1 MLKLTEI
8 VKDYRAG
15 DNIVRALDGISVE
28 FRKSEFV
35 SVLGASGCGKT
46 TLLNIIGGLDRYTS
60 GQLNIEGQNTDT
72 FKSVDWDLYRNQR
85 IGFIFQSYNLI
96 PQISILANVELA
108 LTLSGVPAKERK
120 ARAAKALEEV
130 GLGAQL
136 KKKPNQLSGGQM
148 QRVSIARALI
158 NNPDIILADEPT
170 GALDSTT
177 SVNVMELLK
186 EIAKDKLVIMVTH
199 NPELAEKYSTRI
211 IRMSDGKI
219 TGDSMPY
226 DSSAEDEARVQAEK
240 DSVITV
246 AEGEDA
252 AKTAESEP
260 QKDAFEE
267 GTRKAVRE
275 LRKQKK
281 ARLKKTSMSFSTAVA
296 LSFQNIKSKMGRNMM
311 TVGAGS
317 IGIICVCLV
326 LGLSTGLTAYINSM
340 GEEMLAAN
348 PVMIGSITADITP
361 LLTGETNFQELFGEN
376 TYPENDVI
384 SGETNS
390 IVDQMQTMVKT
401 NTIDEDFIAKI
412 KKDIEPIAT
421 AVSYDYGYD
430 AMLLSKVSVEYEG
443 SDLDLGGI
451 TGGLTGEAP
460 QDGNPFSQVGGI
472 GNVSSALPLQQ
483 LAGEEYF
490 DLLAGHLP
498 ENANEVVLVVSG
510 SNTVS
515 EAIMAAFDLYG
526 EKVSAAEFVGRQIKI
541 VYNDEKYEKVEG
553 GKFSLRTDYDVLWN
567 TSSSEIEMLTVC
579 GVIRPQK
586 LNDAGTALA
595 SMSAGLAY
603 GDGFME
609 RVYQHEHDSEVV
621 IAQQNDRT
629 HDVTVTGE
637 DDTLYT
643 GILTYMIAM
652 AGNVTNIYDPVI
664 FSVLT
669 DFMTGVYPLYD
680 TKIATLGAS
689 KLPISIDVYAMNYG
703 VKEAVLA
710 AADANKIQYTD
721 MAGMITGMLS
731 NMVDVISVVL
741 ICFTSVSLVVSSV
754 MIGIITY
761 ISVVERTKE
770 IGILRSLGAR
780 KTDVARVFI
789 AESLMIGLASGIL
802 GALLAYLLSVPIN
815 AIVGAVLGD
824 MIAGASLCILQP
836 YQALLMVGVSAVLTV
851 IAGSIPS
858 YIASK
863 RDPVIAEKRIRIS
876 ERRKGKGSSRYKREL
891 PFRLSLP

>member
-60 GQLNIEGQNTDT
+60 GQLSIDGQNTDT

-108 LTLSGVPAKERK
+108 LTLSGVPAKDRK
-120 ARAAKALEEV
+120 KRAQEALEKV
-130 GLGAQL
+130 GLGAQI

-186 EIAKDKLVIMVTH
+186 EIAQDRLVIMVTH
-199 NPELAEKYSTRI
+199 NPELAEQYSTRI

-219 TGDSMPY
+219 TGDTMPY
-226 DSSAEDEARVQAEK
+226 DSSAEDEALAKSFNAEQA
-240 DSVITV
+240 
-246 AEGEDA
+246 
-252 AKTAESEP
+252 SEP
-260 QKDAFEE
+260 EGDAFEE
-267 GTRKAVRE
+267 GTRKAVKQ

-281 ARLKKTSMSFSTAVA
+281 ARLKKTSMNFFTAVA
-296 LSFQNIKSKMGRNMM
+296 LSFQNIKSKIGRNLM

-326 LGLSTGLTAYINSM
+326 LGLSTGLTGYINSM

-361 LLTGETNFQELFGEN
+361 LLTGETNFQELFGKN
-376 TYPENDVI
+376 TYPDDDII

-390 IVDQMQTMVKT
+390 IVQQMQTMVKT
-401 NTIDEDFIAKI
+401 NDIDEEFIAKI
-412 KKDIEPIAT
+412 KSDIEPIAT

-430 AMLLSKVSVEYEG
+430 ALLLSKVSTEYEG
-443 SDLDLGGI
+443 SDLDLGSI
-451 TGGLTGEAP
+451 TGGMGGNTS
-460 QDGNPFSQVGGI
+460 QDGNPFSQVNGI

-483 LAGEEYF
+483 LAGEKYF
-490 DLLAGHLP
+490 DLLAGRLP
-498 ENANEVVLVVSG
+498 QSANEVVLVVSG

-515 EAIMAAFDLYG
+515 EAIMAAFDLY
-526 EKVSAAEFVGRQIKI
+526 EQEISASEFVGKQVKL
-541 VYNDEKYEKVEG
+541 VYNDAKYVPVEE
-553 GKFSLRTDYDVLWN
+553 GKYSQRTDYDVLWN
-567 TSSSEIEMLTVC
+567 TSSSEIETLTVC

-595 SMSAGLAY
+595 SMTAGLAY
-603 GDGFME
+603 GDGFMDNIYE
-609 RVYQHEHDSEVV
+609 HEHDSAVV
-621 IAQQNDRT
+621 QAQQADRT
-629 HDVTVTGE
+629 HDVTVTDG

-643 GILTYMIAM
+643 SIITYMISM

-689 KLPISIDVYAMNYG
+689 KLPINIDVYALNYG
-703 VKEAVLA
+703 VKDAVIT
-710 AADANKIQYTD
+710 AADAAGIKYTD

-802 GALLAYLLSVPIN
+802 GALLAYLIAIPIN

-824 MIAGASLCILQP
+824 MLAGATLCILQP
-836 YQALLMVGVSAVLTV
+836 LHALLMVGVSALLTV

-863 RDPVIAEKRIRIS
+863 RDPVIALRS
-876 ERRKGKGSSRYKREL
+876 E
-891 PFRLSLP
+891 

>member
-60 GQLNIEGQNTDT
+60 GQLNIDGQNTDT

-108 LTLSGVPAKERK
+108 LTLSGVPAKDRK
-120 ARAAKALEEV
+120 KRAQEALEKV
-130 GLGAQL
+130 GLGAQI

-186 EIAKDKLVIMVTH
+186 EIAQDRLVIMVTH
-199 NPELAEKYSTRI
+199 NPELAEQYSTRI

-219 TGDSMPY
+219 TGDTMPY
-226 DSSAEDEARVQAEK
+226 DSSAEDEALAKSFNAEQ
-240 DSVITV
+240 S
-246 AEGEDA
+246 
-252 AKTAESEP
+252 SEP
-260 QKDAFEE
+260 EGDAFEE
-267 GTRKAVRE
+267 GTRKAVKQ

-281 ARLKKTSMSFSTAVA
+281 ARLKKTSMNFFTAVA
-296 LSFQNIKSKMGRNMM
+296 LSFQNIKSKIGRNLM

-326 LGLSTGLTAYINSM
+326 LGLSTGLTGYINSM

-376 TYPENDVI
+376 TYPDDDII

-390 IVDQMQTMVKT
+390 IVQQMQTMVKT
-401 NTIDEDFIAKI
+401 NDIDEEFIAKI
-412 KKDIEPIAT
+412 KSDIEPIAT

-430 AMLLSKVSVEYEG
+430 ALLLSKVSTEYEG
-443 SDLDLGGI
+443 SDLDLGSI
-451 TGGLTGEAP
+451 TGGMGGNTS
-460 QDGNPFSQVGGI
+460 QDGNPFSQVNGI

-483 LAGEEYF
+483 LAGEKYF
-490 DLLAGHLP
+490 DILAGRLP
-498 ENANEVVLVVSG
+498 QSANEVVLVVSG

-515 EAIMAAFDLYG
+515 EAIMAAFDLY
-526 EKVSAAEFVGRQIKI
+526 EQEISASEFLGKQVKL
-541 VYNDEKYEKVEG
+541 VFNDAKYVPVEE
-553 GKFSLRTDYDVLWN
+553 GKYSQRTDYDVLWN
-567 TSSSEIEMLTVC
+567 TSSSEIETLTVC

-595 SMSAGLAY
+595 SMTAGLAY
-603 GDGFME
+603 GDGFMDNIYE
-609 RVYQHEHDSEVV
+609 HEHDSAVV
-621 IAQQNDRT
+621 LAQQADRT
-629 HDVTVTGE
+629 HDVTVTDG

-643 GILTYMIAM
+643 SILTYMISM
-652 AGNVTNIYDPVI
+652 AGNVTNIYDPII

-689 KLPISIDVYAMNYG
+689 KLPINIDVYALNYG
-703 VKEAVLA
+703 VKDAVITT
-710 AADANKIQYTD
+710 ADAAGIKYTD

-802 GALLAYLLSVPIN
+802 GALLAYLIAVPIN

-824 MIAGASLCILQP
+824 MLAGATLCILQP
-836 YQALLMVGVSAVLTV
+836 QHALLMVGVSALLTV

-863 RDPVIAEKRIRIS
+863 RDPVIALRS
-876 ERRKGKGSSRYKREL
+876 E
-891 PFRLSLP
+891 

>member
-252 AKTAESEP
+252 AKAAESEP

-621 IAQQNDRT
+621 FAQQNDKT

-863 RDPVIAEKRIRIS
+863 RDPVIALRS
-876 ERRKGKGSSRYKREL
+876 E
-891 PFRLSLP
+891 

>member
-60 GQLNIEGQNTDT
+60 GQLNIDGQNTDT

-108 LTLSGVPAKERK
+108 LTLSGVPAKDRK
-120 ARAAKALEEV
+120 KRAQEALEKV
-130 GLGAQL
+130 GLGAQI

-186 EIAKDKLVIMVTH
+186 EIAQDRLVIMVTH
-199 NPELAEKYSTRI
+199 NPELAEQYSTRI

-219 TGDSMPY
+219 TGDTMPY
-226 DSSAEDEARVQAEK
+226 DSSAEDEALAKSFNAEQA
-240 DSVITV
+240 
-246 AEGEDA
+246 
-252 AKTAESEP
+252 SEP
-260 QKDAFEE
+260 EGDAFEE
-267 GTRKAVRE
+267 GTRKAVKQ

-281 ARLKKTSMSFSTAVA
+281 ARLKKTSMNFFTAVA
-296 LSFQNIKSKMGRNMM
+296 LSFQNIKSKIGRNLM

-326 LGLSTGLTAYINSM
+326 LGLSTGLTGYINSM

-376 TYPENDVI
+376 TYPDDDII

-390 IVDQMQTMVKT
+390 IVQQMQTMVKT
-401 NTIDEDFIAKI
+401 NDIDEEFIAKI
-412 KKDIEPIAT
+412 KSDIEPIAT

-430 AMLLSKVSVEYEG
+430 ALLLSKVSTEYEG
-443 SDLDLGGI
+443 SDLDLGSI
-451 TGGLTGEAP
+451 TGGMGGNTS
-460 QDGNPFSQVGGI
+460 QDGNPFSQVNGI

-483 LAGEEYF
+483 LAGEKYF
-490 DLLAGHLP
+490 DILAGRLP
-498 ENANEVVLVVSG
+498 QNANEVVLVVSG

-515 EAIMAAFDLYG
+515 EAIMAAFDLY
-526 EKVSAAEFVGRQIKI
+526 EQEISASEFLGKQVKL
-541 VYNDEKYEKVEG
+541 VFNDAKYVPVEE
-553 GKFSLRTDYDVLWN
+553 GKYSQRTDYDVLWN
-567 TSSSEIEMLTVC
+567 TSSSEIETLTVC

-595 SMSAGLAY
+595 SMTAGLAY
-603 GDGFME
+603 GDGFMDNIYE
-609 RVYQHEHDSEVV
+609 HEHDSAVV
-621 IAQQNDRT
+621 LAQQADRT
-629 HDVTVTGE
+629 HDVTVTDG

-643 GILTYMIAM
+643 SIITYMISM
-652 AGNVTNIYDPVI
+652 AGNVTNIYDPII

-689 KLPISIDVYAMNYG
+689 KLPINIDVYALNYG
-703 VKEAVLA
+703 VKDAVIT
-710 AADANKIQYTD
+710 AADAAGIKYTD

-802 GALLAYLLSVPIN
+802 GALLAYLIAIPIN

-824 MIAGASLCILQP
+824 MLAGATLCILQP
-836 YQALLMVGVSAVLTV
+836 LHALLMVGVSALLTV

-863 RDPVIAEKRIRIS
+863 RDPVIALRS
-876 ERRKGKGSSRYKREL
+876 E
-891 PFRLSLP
+891 

>member
-60 GQLNIEGQNTDT
+60 GQLSIDGQNTDT

-108 LTLSGVPAKERK
+108 LTLSGVPAKDRK
-120 ARAAKALEEV
+120 KRAQEALEKV
-130 GLGAQL
+130 GLGAQI

-186 EIAKDKLVIMVTH
+186 EIAQDRLVIMVTH
-199 NPELAEKYSTRI
+199 NPELAEQYSTRI

-219 TGDSMPY
+219 TGDTMPY
-226 DSSAEDEARVQAEK
+226 DSSAEDEALAKSFNAEQA
-240 DSVITV
+240 
-246 AEGEDA
+246 
-252 AKTAESEP
+252 SEP
-260 QKDAFEE
+260 EGDAFEE
-267 GTRKAVRE
+267 GTRKAVKQ

-281 ARLKKTSMSFSTAVA
+281 ARLKKTSMNFFTAVA
-296 LSFQNIKSKMGRNMM
+296 LSFQNIKSKIGRNLM

-326 LGLSTGLTAYINSM
+326 LGLSTGLTGYINSM

-361 LLTGETNFQELFGEN
+361 LLTGETNFQELFGKN
-376 TYPENDVI
+376 TYPDDDII

-390 IVDQMQTMVKT
+390 IVQQMQTMVKT
-401 NTIDEDFIAKI
+401 NDIDEEFIAKI
-412 KKDIEPIAT
+412 KRDIEPIAT

-430 AMLLSKVSVEYEG
+430 ALLLSKVSTEYEG
-443 SDLDLGGI
+443 SDLDLGSI
-451 TGGLTGEAP
+451 TGGMGGNTS
-460 QDGNPFSQVGGI
+460 QDGNPFSQVNGI

-483 LAGEEYF
+483 LAGEKYF
-490 DLLAGHLP
+490 DILAGRLP
-498 ENANEVVLVVSG
+498 QNANEVVLVVSG

-515 EAIMAAFDLYG
+515 EAIMAAFDLY
-526 EKVSAAEFVGRQIKI
+526 EQEISASEFLGKQVKL
-541 VYNDEKYEKVEG
+541 VFNDAKYVPVEE
-553 GKFSLRTDYDVLWN
+553 GKYSQRTDYDVLWN
-567 TSSSEIEMLTVC
+567 TSSSEIETLTVC

-595 SMSAGLAY
+595 SMTAGLAY
-603 GDGFME
+603 GDGFMDNIYE
-609 RVYQHEHDSEVV
+609 HEHDSAVV
-621 IAQQNDRT
+621 LAQQADRT
-629 HDVTVTGE
+629 HDVTVTDG

-643 GILTYMIAM
+643 SIITYMISM
-652 AGNVTNIYDPVI
+652 AGNVTNIYDPII

-689 KLPISIDVYAMNYG
+689 KLPINIDV
-703 VKEAVLA
+703 
-710 AADANKIQYTD
+710 
-721 MAGMITGMLS
+721 
-731 NMVDVISVVL
+731 
-741 ICFTSVSLVVSSV
+741 
-754 MIGIITY
+754 
-761 ISVVERTKE
+761 
-770 IGILRSLGAR
+770 
-780 KTDVARVFI
+780 
-789 AESLMIGLASGIL
+789 
-802 GALLAYLLSVPIN
+802 
-815 AIVGAVLGD
+815 
-824 MIAGASLCILQP
+824 
-836 YQALLMVGVSAVLTV
+836 
-851 IAGSIPS
+851 
-858 YIASK
+858 
-863 RDPVIAEKRIRIS
+863 
-876 ERRKGKGSSRYKREL
+876 
-891 PFRLSLP
+891 

>member
-60 GQLNIEGQNTDT
+60 GQLNIDGQDTDT

-120 ARAAKALEEV
+120 KRAQEALEKV
-130 GLGAQL
+130 GLGAQV

-158 NNPDIILADEPT
+158 NSPDIILADEPT

-186 EIAKDKLVIMVTH
+186 EIAQDRLVIMVTH

-219 TGDSMPY
+219 TGDTMPY
-226 DSSAEDEARVQAEK
+226 DSGAEEEARVQAEK
-240 DSVITV
+240 ESGVS
-246 AEGEDA
+246 AFKEPEG
-252 AKTAESEP
+252 
-260 QKDAFEE
+260 DAFEE
-267 GTRKAVRE
+267 GTRKAVRQ

-281 ARLKKTSMSFSTAVA
+281 ARLKKTSMSFFTAVA
-296 LSFQNIKSKMGRNMM
+296 LSFQNIRSKIGRNLM

-326 LGLSTGLTAYINSM
+326 LGLSTGLTGYINSM

-348 PVMIGSITADITP
+348 PVMIGSISADITP
-361 LLTGETNFQELFGEN
+361 LLTGETTFQDILGEN
-376 TYPENDVI
+376 TYPDNDEI
-384 SGETNS
+384 SGATSS
-390 IVDQMQTMVKT
+390 IVDQLMNMVAT
-401 NTIDEDFIAKI
+401 NTIDEEFVTTVENE
-412 KKDIEPIAT
+412 IEPIAS
-421 AVSYDYGYD
+421 AVVYDYGYD
-430 AMLLSKVSVEYEG
+430 ALLLSQVSTDYEG
-443 SDLDLGGI
+443 IDSGGLGGI
-451 TGGLTGEAP
+451 MGGGSSSE
-460 QDGNPFSQVGGI
+460 DSGNPFGQVNGI
-472 GNVSSALPLQQ
+472 GNVSTALGLQP
-483 LAGEEYF
+483 LAGEDYF
-490 DLLAGHLP
+490 DILAGHLP
-498 ENANEVVLVVSG
+498 TSPTEVVLVVSG

-515 EAIMAAFDLYG
+515 EAIMAALG
-526 EKVSAAEFVGRQIKI
+526 EYKNTLSASEFLGKQIKM
-541 VYNDEKYEKVEG
+541 VYNDEKYVPAEN
-553 GKFSLRTDYDVLWN
+553 GKFTLRTDYDTLWN
-567 TSSSEIEMLTVC
+567 DTSSNEIETLTLC

-586 LNDAGTALA
+586 LNDTGTALS
-595 SMSAGLAY
+595 SMTSGIAY

-609 RVYQHEHDSEVV
+609 MIYSHENDSQVV
-621 IAQQNDRT
+621 QAQKANPE
-629 HDVTVTGE
+629 HDVTITDG
-637 DDTLYT
+637 DDALYSN
-643 GILTYMIAM
+643 IWSYIISMS
-652 AGNVTNIYDPVI
+652 GNVNNIYDPI
-664 FSVLT
+664 IMDVLT
-669 DFMTGVYPLYD
+669 DFMTGVYPLYES
-680 TKIATLGAS
+680 KISTLGAS
-689 KLPISIDVYAMNYG
+689 TVPIAINVYTLNYG
-703 VKEAVLA
+703 VKDAVLA
-710 AADANKIQYTD
+710 AADANGINYTD
-721 MAGMITGMLS
+721 TAGMITGMLS
-731 NMVDVISVVL
+731 NIVNVISVVL
-741 ICFTSVSLVVSSV
+741 ICFTSVSLIVSSV

-789 AESLMIGLASGIL
+789 AESLMIGLAAGIL
-802 GALLAYLLSVPIN
+802 GALLAYLISIPLNLGVT
-815 AIVGAVLGD
+815 ALLGD
-824 MIAGASLCILQP
+824 MLAGASLCILQP
-836 YQALLMVGVSAVLTV
+836 QHALLMVGVSALLTV

-863 RDPVIAEKRIRIS
+863 RDPVIALRS
-876 ERRKGKGSSRYKREL
+876 E
-891 PFRLSLP
+891 

>member
-252 AKTAESEP
+252 AKAAESEP

-526 EKVSAAEFVGRQIKI
+526 EKVSAAEFVGKQIKI

-553 GKFSLRTDYDVLWN
+553 GKFSLRTDYYDLWWN
-567 TSSSEIEMLTVC
+567 TSSSEIETLTVC

-863 RDPVIAEKRIRIS
+863 RDPVIALRS
-876 ERRKGKGSSRYKREL
+876 E
-891 PFRLSLP
+891 

>member
-60 GQLNIEGQNTDT
+60 GQLNIDGQNTDT

-108 LTLSGVPAKERK
+108 LTLSGVPAKDRK
-120 ARAAKALEEV
+120 KRAQEALEKV
-130 GLGAQL
+130 GLGAQI

-186 EIAKDKLVIMVTH
+186 EIAQDRLVIMVTH
-199 NPELAEKYSTRI
+199 NPELAEQYSTRI

-219 TGDSMPY
+219 TGDTMPY
-226 DSSAEDEARVQAEK
+226 DSSAEDEALAKSFNAEQA
-240 DSVITV
+240 
-246 AEGEDA
+246 
-252 AKTAESEP
+252 SEP
-260 QKDAFEE
+260 EGDAFEE
-267 GTRKAVRE
+267 GTRKAVKQ

-281 ARLKKTSMSFSTAVA
+281 ARLKKTSMNFFTAVA
-296 LSFQNIKSKMGRNMM
+296 LSFQNIKSKIGRNLM

-326 LGLSTGLTAYINSM
+326 LGLSTGLTGYINSM

-376 TYPENDVI
+376 TYPDDDII

-390 IVDQMQTMVKT
+390 IVQQMQTMVKT
-401 NTIDEDFIAKI
+401 NDIDEEFIAKI
-412 KKDIEPIAT
+412 KSDIEPIAT

-430 AMLLSKVSVEYEG
+430 ALLLSKVSTEYEG
-443 SDLDLGGI
+443 SDLDLGSI
-451 TGGLTGEAP
+451 TGGMGGNTS
-460 QDGNPFSQVGGI
+460 QDGNPFSQVNGT

-483 LAGEEYF
+483 LAGEKYF
-490 DLLAGHLP
+490 DILAGRLP
-498 ENANEVVLVVSG
+498 QNANEVVLVVSG

-515 EAIMAAFDLYG
+515 EAIMAAFDLY
-526 EKVSAAEFVGRQIKI
+526 EQEISASEFLGKQVKL
-541 VYNDEKYEKVEG
+541 VFNDAKYVPVEE
-553 GKFSLRTDYDVLWN
+553 GKYSQRTDYDVLWN
-567 TSSSEIEMLTVC
+567 TSSSEIETLTVC

-595 SMSAGLAY
+595 SMTAGLAY
-603 GDGFME
+603 GDGFMDNIYE
-609 RVYQHEHDSEVV
+609 HEHDSAVV
-621 IAQQNDRT
+621 LAQQADRT
-629 HDVTVTGE
+629 HDVTVTDG

-643 GILTYMIAM
+643 SIITYMISM
-652 AGNVTNIYDPVI
+652 AGNVTNIYDPII

-689 KLPISIDVYAMNYG
+689 KLPINIDVYALNYG
-703 VKEAVLA
+703 VKDAVIT
-710 AADANKIQYTD
+710 AADAAGIKYTD

-802 GALLAYLLSVPIN
+802 GALLAYLIAIPIN

-824 MIAGASLCILQP
+824 MLAGATLCILQP
-836 YQALLMVGVSAVLTV
+836 LHALLMVGVSALLTV

-863 RDPVIAEKRIRIS
+863 RDPVIALRS
-876 ERRKGKGSSRYKREL
+876 E
-891 PFRLSLP
+891 

>member
-60 GQLNIEGQNTDT
+60 GQLSIDGQNTDT

-108 LTLSGVPAKERK
+108 LTLSGVPAKDRK
-120 ARAAKALEEV
+120 KRAQEALEKV
-130 GLGAQL
+130 GLGAQI

-186 EIAKDKLVIMVTH
+186 EIAQDRLVIMVTH
-199 NPELAEKYSTRI
+199 NPELAEQYSTRI

-219 TGDSMPY
+219 TGDTMPY
-226 DSSAEDEARVQAEK
+226 DSSAEDEALAKSFNAEQA
-240 DSVITV
+240 
-246 AEGEDA
+246 
-252 AKTAESEP
+252 SEP
-260 QKDAFEE
+260 EGDAFEE
-267 GTRKAVRE
+267 GTRKAVKQ

-281 ARLKKTSMSFSTAVA
+281 ARLKKTSMNFFTAVA
-296 LSFQNIKSKMGRNMM
+296 LSFQNIKSKIGRNLM

-326 LGLSTGLTAYINSM
+326 LGLSTGLTGYINSM

-361 LLTGETNFQELFGEN
+361 LLTGETNFQELFGKN
-376 TYPENDVI
+376 TYPDDDII

-390 IVDQMQTMVKT
+390 IVQQMQTMVKT
-401 NTIDEDFIAKI
+401 NDIDEEFIAKI
-412 KKDIEPIAT
+412 KSDIEPIAT

-430 AMLLSKVSVEYEG
+430 ALLLSKVSTEYEG
-443 SDLDLGGI
+443 SDLDLGSI
-451 TGGLTGEAP
+451 TGGMGGSAS
-460 QDGNPFSQVGGI
+460 QDGNPFSQVNGI
-472 GNVSSALPLQQ
+472 GNVSSALTLQQ
-483 LAGEEYF
+483 LAGEKYF
-490 DLLAGHLP
+490 DVLAGRLP
-498 ENANEVVLVVSG
+498 QSANEVVLVVSG

-515 EAIMAAFDLYG
+515 EAIMAAFDLY
-526 EKVSAAEFVGRQIKI
+526 EQEISASEFVGKQVKL
-541 VYNDEKYEKVEG
+541 VYNDAKYVPVEE
-553 GKFSLRTDYDVLWN
+553 GKYSQRTDYDVLWN
-567 TSSSEIEMLTVC
+567 TSSSEIETLTVC

-595 SMSAGLAY
+595 SMTAGLAY
-603 GDGFME
+603 GDGFMDNIYE
-609 RVYQHEHDSEVV
+609 HEHDSAVV
-621 IAQQNDRT
+621 LAQQADRT
-629 HDVTVTGE
+629 HDVTVTDG

-643 GILTYMIAM
+643 SIITYMISM
-652 AGNVTNIYDPVI
+652 AGNVTNIYDPII

-689 KLPISIDVYAMNYG
+689 KLPINIDVYALNYG
-703 VKEAVLA
+703 VKDAVIT
-710 AADANKIQYTD
+710 AADAAGIKYTD

-741 ICFTSVSLVVSSV
+741 VCFTSVSLVVSSV

-802 GALLAYLLSVPIN
+802 GALLAYLIAMPIN

-824 MIAGASLCILQP
+824 MLAGATLCILQP
-836 YQALLMVGVSAVLTV
+836 LHALLMVGVSALLTV

-863 RDPVIAEKRIRIS
+863 RDPVIALRS
-876 ERRKGKGSSRYKREL
+876 E
-891 PFRLSLP
+891 

>member
-60 GQLNIEGQNTDT
+60 GQLNIDGQDTDT

-120 ARAAKALEEV
+120 KRAQEALEKV
-130 GLGAQL
+130 GLGAQV

-158 NNPDIILADEPT
+158 NSPDIILADEPT

-186 EIAKDKLVIMVTH
+186 EIAQDRLVIMVTH

-219 TGDSMPY
+219 TGDTMPY
-226 DSSAEDEARVQAEK
+226 DSGAEEEARVQAEK
-240 DSVITV
+240 ESGVS
-246 AEGEDA
+246 AFKEPEG
-252 AKTAESEP
+252 
-260 QKDAFEE
+260 DAFEE
-267 GTRKAVRE
+267 GTRKAVRQ

-281 ARLKKTSMSFSTAVA
+281 ARLKKTSMSFFTAVA
-296 LSFQNIKSKMGRNMM
+296 LSFQNIRSKIGRNLM

-326 LGLSTGLTAYINSM
+326 RGLSPGLTGYINSM

-348 PVMIGSITADITP
+348 PVMIGSISADITP
-361 LLTGETNFQELFGEN
+361 LLTGETTFQDILGEN
-376 TYPENDVI
+376 TYPDNDEI
-384 SGETNS
+384 SGATSS
-390 IVDQMQTMVKT
+390 IVDQLMNMVAT
-401 NTIDEDFIAKI
+401 NTIDEEFVTTVENE
-412 KKDIEPIAT
+412 IEPIAS
-421 AVSYDYGYD
+421 AVVYDYGYD
-430 AMLLSKVSVEYEG
+430 ALLLSQVSTDYEG
-443 SDLDLGGI
+443 IDSGGLGGI
-451 TGGLTGEAP
+451 IGGGSSSE
-460 QDGNPFSQVGGI
+460 DSGNPFGQVNGI
-472 GNVSSALPLQQ
+472 GNVSTALGLQP
-483 LAGEEYF
+483 LAGEDYF
-490 DLLAGHLP
+490 DILAGHLP
-498 ENANEVVLVVSG
+498 TSPTEVVLVVSG

-515 EAIMAAFDLYG
+515 EAIMAALG
-526 EKVSAAEFVGRQIKI
+526 EYKNTLSASEFLGKQIKM
-541 VYNDEKYEKVEG
+541 VYNDEKYVPAEN
-553 GKFSLRTDYDVLWN
+553 GKFTLRTDYDTLWN
-567 TSSSEIEMLTVC
+567 DTSSNEIETLTIC

-586 LNDAGTALA
+586 LNDTGTALS
-595 SMSAGLAY
+595 SMTSGIAY

-609 RVYQHEHDSEVV
+609 MVYSHENDSQVV
-621 IAQQNDRT
+621 QAQKANPE
-629 HDVTVTGE
+629 HDVTITDG
-637 DDTLYT
+637 DDALYSN
-643 GILTYMIAM
+643 IWSYIISMS
-652 AGNVTNIYDPVI
+652 GNVNNIYDPI
-664 FSVLT
+664 IMDVLT
-669 DFMTGVYPLYD
+669 DFMTGVYPLYES
-680 TKIATLGAS
+680 KISTLGAS
-689 KLPISIDVYAMNYG
+689 TVPIAINVYTLNYG
-703 VKEAVLA
+703 VKDAVLA
-710 AADANKIQYTD
+710 AADANGINYTD
-721 MAGMITGMLS
+721 TAGMITGMLS
-731 NMVDVISVVL
+731 NIVNVISVVL
-741 ICFTSVSLVVSSV
+741 ICFTSVSLIVSSV

-789 AESLMIGLASGIL
+789 AESLMIGLAAGIL
-802 GALLAYLLSVPIN
+802 GALLAYLISIPLNLGVT
-815 AIVGAVLGD
+815 ALLGD
-824 MIAGASLCILQP
+824 MLAGASLCILQP
-836 YQALLMVGVSAVLTV
+836 QHALLMVGVSALLTV

-863 RDPVIAEKRIRIS
+863 RDPVIALRS
-876 ERRKGKGSSRYKREL
+876 E
-891 PFRLSLP
+891 

>member
-60 GQLNIEGQNTDT
+60 GQLSIDGQNTDT

-108 LTLSGVPAKERK
+108 LTLSGVPAKDRK
-120 ARAAKALEEV
+120 KRAQEALEKV
-130 GLGAQL
+130 GLGAQI

-186 EIAKDKLVIMVTH
+186 EIAQDRLVIMVTH
-199 NPELAEKYSTRI
+199 NPELAEQYSTRI

-219 TGDSMPY
+219 TGDTMPY
-226 DSSAEDEARVQAEK
+226 DSSAEDEALAKSFNAEQA
-240 DSVITV
+240 
-246 AEGEDA
+246 
-252 AKTAESEP
+252 SEP
-260 QKDAFEE
+260 EGDAFEE
-267 GTRKAVRE
+267 GTRKAVKQ

-281 ARLKKTSMSFSTAVA
+281 ARLKKTSMNFFTAVA
-296 LSFQNIKSKMGRNMM
+296 LSFQNIKSKIGRNLM

-326 LGLSTGLTAYINSM
+326 LGLSTGLTGYINSM

-361 LLTGETNFQELFGEN
+361 LLTGETNFQELFGKN
-376 TYPENDVI
+376 TYPDDDII

-390 IVDQMQTMVKT
+390 IVQQMQTMVKT
-401 NTIDEDFIAKI
+401 NDIDEEFIAKI
-412 KKDIEPIAT
+412 KSDIEPIAT

-430 AMLLSKVSVEYEG
+430 ALLLSKVSTEYEG
-443 SDLDLGGI
+443 SDLDLGSI
-451 TGGLTGEAP
+451 TGGMGGNTS
-460 QDGNPFSQVGGI
+460 QDGNPFSQVNGI

-483 LAGEEYF
+483 LAGEKYF
-490 DLLAGHLP
+490 DILAGRLP
-498 ENANEVVLVVSG
+498 QNANEVVLVVSG

-515 EAIMAAFDLYG
+515 EAIMAAFDLY
-526 EKVSAAEFVGRQIKI
+526 EQEISASEFVGKQVKL
-541 VYNDEKYEKVEG
+541 VYNDAKYVPVEE
-553 GKFSLRTDYDVLWN
+553 GKYSQRTDYDVLWN
-567 TSSSEIEMLTVC
+567 TSSSEIETLTVC

-595 SMSAGLAY
+595 SMTAGLAY
-603 GDGFME
+603 GDGFMDNIYE
-609 RVYQHEHDSEVV
+609 HEHDSAVV
-621 IAQQNDRT
+621 LAQQADRT
-629 HDVTVTGE
+629 HDVTVTDG

-643 GILTYMIAM
+643 SIITYMISM
-652 AGNVTNIYDPVI
+652 AGNVTNIYDPII

-689 KLPISIDVYAMNYG
+689 KLPINIDVYALNYG
-703 VKEAVLA
+703 VKDAVIT
-710 AADANKIQYTD
+710 AADAAGIKYTD

-802 GALLAYLLSVPIN
+802 GALLAYLIAIPIN

-824 MIAGASLCILQP
+824 MLAGATLCILQP
-836 YQALLMVGVSAVLTV
+836 LHALLMVGVSALLTV

-863 RDPVIAEKRIRIS
+863 RDPVIALRS
-876 ERRKGKGSSRYKREL
+876 E
-891 PFRLSLP
+891 

>member
-60 GQLNIEGQNTDT
+60 GQLNIDGQNTDT

-108 LTLSGVPAKERK
+108 LTLSGVPAKDRK
-120 ARAAKALEEV
+120 KRAQEALEKV
-130 GLGAQL
+130 GLGAQI

-186 EIAKDKLVIMVTH
+186 EIAQDRLVIMVTH
-199 NPELAEKYSTRI
+199 NPELAEQYSTRI

-219 TGDSMPY
+219 TGDTMPY
-226 DSSAEDEARVQAEK
+226 DSSAEDEALAKSFNAEQ
-240 DSVITV
+240 T
-246 AEGEDA
+246 
-252 AKTAESEP
+252 SEP
-260 QKDAFEE
+260 EGDAFEE
-267 GTRKAVRE
+267 GTRKAVKQ

-281 ARLKKTSMSFSTAVA
+281 ARLKKISMNFFTAVA
-296 LSFQNIKSKMGRNMM
+296 LSFQNIKSKIGRNLM

-326 LGLSTGLTAYINSM
+326 LGLSTGLTGYINSM

-376 TYPENDVI
+376 TYPDDDII

-390 IVDQMQTMVKT
+390 IVQQMQTMVKT
-401 NTIDEDFIAKI
+401 NDIDEEFIAKI
-412 KKDIEPIAT
+412 KSDIEPIAT

-430 AMLLSKVSVEYEG
+430 ALLLSKVSTEYEG
-443 SDLDLGGI
+443 SDLDLGSI
-451 TGGLTGEAP
+451 TGGMGGNTS
-460 QDGNPFSQVGGI
+460 QDGNPFSQVNGI

-483 LAGEEYF
+483 LAGEKYF
-490 DLLAGHLP
+490 DILAGRLP
-498 ENANEVVLVVSG
+498 QNANEVVLVVSG

-515 EAIMAAFDLYG
+515 EAIMAAFDLY
-526 EKVSAAEFVGRQIKI
+526 EQEISASEFLGKQVKL
-541 VYNDEKYEKVEG
+541 VFNDAKYVPVEE
-553 GKFSLRTDYDVLWN
+553 GKYSQRTDYDVLWN
-567 TSSSEIEMLTVC
+567 TSSSEIETLTVC

-595 SMSAGLAY
+595 SMTAGLAY
-603 GDGFME
+603 GDGFMDNIYE
-609 RVYQHEHDSEVV
+609 HEHDSAVV
-621 IAQQNDRT
+621 LAQQADRT
-629 HDVTVTGE
+629 HDVTVTDG

-643 GILTYMIAM
+643 SIITYMISM
-652 AGNVTNIYDPVI
+652 AGNVTNIYDPII

-689 KLPISIDVYAMNYG
+689 KLPINIDVYALNYG
-703 VKEAVLA
+703 VKDAVIT
-710 AADANKIQYTD
+710 AADAAGIKYTD

-802 GALLAYLLSVPIN
+802 GALLAYLIAIPIN

-824 MIAGASLCILQP
+824 MLAGATLCILQP
-836 YQALLMVGVSAVLTV
+836 LHALLMVGVSALLTV

-863 RDPVIAEKRIRIS
+863 RDPVIALRS
-876 ERRKGKGSSRYKREL
+876 E
-891 PFRLSLP
+891 

>member
-60 GQLNIEGQNTDT
+60 GQLNIDGQNTDT

-108 LTLSGVPAKERK
+108 LTLSGVPAKDRK
-120 ARAAKALEEV
+120 KRAQEALEKV
-130 GLGAQL
+130 GLGAQI

-186 EIAKDKLVIMVTH
+186 EIAQDRLVIMVTH
-199 NPELAEKYSTRI
+199 NPELAEQYSTRI

-219 TGDSMPY
+219 TGDTMPY
-226 DSSAEDEARVQAEK
+226 DSSAEDEALAKSFNAEQA
-240 DSVITV
+240 
-246 AEGEDA
+246 
-252 AKTAESEP
+252 SEP
-260 QKDAFEE
+260 EGDAFEE
-267 GTRKAVRE
+267 GTRKAVKQ

-281 ARLKKTSMSFSTAVA
+281 ARLKKTSMNFFTAVA
-296 LSFQNIKSKMGRNMM
+296 LSFQNIKSKIGRNLM

-326 LGLSTGLTAYINSM
+326 LGLSTGLTGYINSM

-376 TYPENDVI
+376 TYPDDDII

-390 IVDQMQTMVKT
+390 IVQQMQTMVKT
-401 NTIDEDFIAKI
+401 NDIDEEFIAKI
-412 KKDIEPIAT
+412 KRDIEPIAT

-430 AMLLSKVSVEYEG
+430 ALLLSKVSTEYEG
-443 SDLDLGGI
+443 SDLDLGSI
-451 TGGLTGEAP
+451 TGGMGGNTS
-460 QDGNPFSQVGGI
+460 QDGNPFSQVNGI
-472 GNVSSALPLQQ
+472 GNVSSALTLQQ
-483 LAGEEYF
+483 LAGEKYF
-490 DLLAGHLP
+490 DVLAGRLP
-498 ENANEVVLVVSG
+498 QSANEVVLVVSG

-515 EAIMAAFDLYG
+515 EAIMAAFDLY
-526 EKVSAAEFVGRQIKI
+526 EQEISASEFVGKQVKL
-541 VYNDEKYEKVEG
+541 VYNDAKYVPVEE
-553 GKFSLRTDYDVLWN
+553 GKYSQRTDYDVLWN
-567 TSSSEIEMLTVC
+567 TSSSEIETLTVC

-595 SMSAGLAY
+595 SMTAGLAY
-603 GDGFME
+603 GDGFMDNIYE
-609 RVYQHEHDSEVV
+609 HEHDSAVV
-621 IAQQNDRT
+621 LAQQADRT
-629 HDVTVTGE
+629 HDVTVTDG

-643 GILTYMIAM
+643 SIITYMISM
-652 AGNVTNIYDPVI
+652 AGNVTNIYDPII

-689 KLPISIDVYAMNYG
+689 KLPINIDVYALNYG
-703 VKEAVLA
+703 VKDAVIT
-710 AADANKIQYTD
+710 AADAAGIKYTD

-802 GALLAYLLSVPIN
+802 GALLAYLIAIPIN

-824 MIAGASLCILQP
+824 MLAGATLCILQP
-836 YQALLMVGVSAVLTV
+836 LHALLMVGVSALLTV

-863 RDPVIAEKRIRIS
+863 RDPVIALRS
-876 ERRKGKGSSRYKREL
+876 E
-891 PFRLSLP
+891 

>member
-60 GQLNIEGQNTDT
+60 GQLSIDGQNTDT

-108 LTLSGVPAKERK
+108 LTLSGVPAKDRK
-120 ARAAKALEEV
+120 KRAQEALEKV
-130 GLGAQL
+130 GLGAQI

-186 EIAKDKLVIMVTH
+186 EIAQDRLVIMVTH
-199 NPELAEKYSTRI
+199 NPELAEQYSTRI

-219 TGDSMPY
+219 TGDTMPY
-226 DSSAEDEARVQAEK
+226 DSSAEDEALAKSVNAEQA
-240 DSVITV
+240 
-246 AEGEDA
+246 
-252 AKTAESEP
+252 SEP
-260 QKDAFEE
+260 EGDAFEE
-267 GTRKAVRE
+267 GTRKAVKQ

-281 ARLKKTSMSFSTAVA
+281 ARLKKTSMNFFTAVA
-296 LSFQNIKSKMGRNMM
+296 LSFQNIKSKIGRNLM

-326 LGLSTGLTAYINSM
+326 LGLSTGLTGYINSM

-361 LLTGETNFQELFGEN
+361 LLTGETNFQELFGKN
-376 TYPENDVI
+376 TYPDDDII

-390 IVDQMQTMVKT
+390 IVQQMQTMVKT
-401 NTIDEDFIAKI
+401 NDIDEEFIAKI
-412 KKDIEPIAT
+412 KRDIEPIAT

-430 AMLLSKVSVEYEG
+430 ALLLSKVSTEYEG
-443 SDLDLGGI
+443 SDLDLGSI
-451 TGGLTGEAP
+451 TGGMGGNTS
-460 QDGNPFSQVGGI
+460 QDGNPFSQVNGI

-483 LAGEEYF
+483 LAGEKYF
-490 DLLAGHLP
+490 DILAGRLP
-498 ENANEVVLVVSG
+498 QNANEVVLVVSG

-526 EKVSAAEFVGRQIKI
+526 QEISASEFLGKQVKL
-541 VYNDEKYEKVEG
+541 VFNDAKYVPVEE
-553 GKFSLRTDYDVLWN
+553 GKYSQRTDYDVLWN
-567 TSSSEIEMLTVC
+567 TSSSEIETLTVC

-595 SMSAGLAY
+595 SMTAGLAY
-603 GDGFME
+603 GDGFMDNIYE
-609 RVYQHEHDSEVV
+609 HEHDSAVV
-621 IAQQNDRT
+621 LAQQADRT
-629 HDVTVTGE
+629 HDVTVTDG

-643 GILTYMIAM
+643 SIITYMISM
-652 AGNVTNIYDPVI
+652 AGNVTNIYDPII

-689 KLPISIDVYAMNYG
+689 KLPINIDVYALNYG
-703 VKEAVLA
+703 VKDAVIT
-710 AADANKIQYTD
+710 AADAAGIKYTD

-802 GALLAYLLSVPIN
+802 GALLAYLIAIPIN

-824 MIAGASLCILQP
+824 MLAGATLCILQP
-836 YQALLMVGVSAVLTV
+836 LHALLMVGVSALLTV

-863 RDPVIAEKRIRIS
+863 RDPVIALRS
-876 ERRKGKGSSRYKREL
+876 E
-891 PFRLSLP
+891 

>member
-60 GQLNIEGQNTDT
+60 GQLNIDGQDTDT

-120 ARAAKALEEV
+120 KRAQEALEKV
-130 GLGAQL
+130 GLGAQV

-158 NNPDIILADEPT
+158 NSPDIILADEPT

-186 EIAKDKLVIMVTH
+186 EIAQDRLVIMVTH

-219 TGDSMPY
+219 TGDTMPY
-226 DSSAEDEARVQAEK
+226 DSGAEEEARVQAEK
-240 DSVITV
+240 ESGVS
-246 AEGEDA
+246 AFNEPEG
-252 AKTAESEP
+252 
-260 QKDAFEE
+260 DAFEE
-267 GTRKAVRE
+267 GTRKAVRQ

-281 ARLKKTSMSFSTAVA
+281 ARLKKTSMSFFTAVA
-296 LSFQNIKSKMGRNMM
+296 LSFQNIRSKIGRNLM

-326 LGLSTGLTAYINSM
+326 LGLSTGLTGYINSM

-348 PVMIGSITADITP
+348 PVMIGSISADITP
-361 LLTGETNFQELFGEN
+361 LLTGETTFQDILGEN
-376 TYPENDVI
+376 TYPDNDEI
-384 SGETNS
+384 SGATSS
-390 IVDQMQTMVKT
+390 IVDQLMNMVAT
-401 NTIDEDFIAKI
+401 NTIDEEFVTTVENE
-412 KKDIEPIAT
+412 IEPIAS
-421 AVSYDYGYD
+421 AVVYDYGYD
-430 AMLLSKVSVEYEG
+430 ALLLSQVSTDYEG
-443 SDLDLGGI
+443 IDSGGLGGI
-451 TGGLTGEAP
+451 MGGGSSSE
-460 QDGNPFSQVGGI
+460 DSGNPFGQVNGI
-472 GNVSSALPLQQ
+472 GNVSTALGLQP
-483 LAGEEYF
+483 LAGEDSF
-490 DLLAGHLP
+490 DILAGHLP
-498 ENANEVVLVVSG
+498 TSPTEVVLVVSG

-515 EAIMAAFDLYG
+515 EAIMAALG
-526 EKVSAAEFVGRQIKI
+526 EYKNTLSASEFLGKQIKM
-541 VYNDEKYEKVEG
+541 VYNDEKYVPAEN
-553 GKFSLRTDYDVLWN
+553 GKFTLRTDYDTLWN
-567 TSSSEIEMLTVC
+567 DTSSNEIETLTIC

-586 LNDAGTALA
+586 LNDTGTALS
-595 SMSAGLAY
+595 SMTSGIAY

-609 RVYQHEHDSEVV
+609 MVYSHENDSQVV
-621 IAQQNDRT
+621 QAQKANPE
-629 HDVTVTGE
+629 HDVTITDG
-637 DDTLYT
+637 DDALYSN
-643 GILTYMIAM
+643 IWSYIISMS
-652 AGNVTNIYDPVI
+652 GNVNNIYDPI
-664 FSVLT
+664 IMDVLT
-669 DFMTGVYPLYD
+669 DFMTGVYPLYES
-680 TKIATLGAS
+680 KISTLGAS
-689 KLPISIDVYAMNYG
+689 TVPIAINVYTLNYG
-703 VKEAVLA
+703 VKDAVLA
-710 AADANKIQYTD
+710 AADANGINYTD
-721 MAGMITGMLS
+721 TAGMITGMLS
-731 NMVDVISVVL
+731 NIVNVISVVL
-741 ICFTSVSLVVSSV
+741 ICFTSVSLIVSSV

-789 AESLMIGLASGIL
+789 AESLMIGLAAGIL
-802 GALLAYLLSVPIN
+802 GALLAYLISIPLNLGVT
-815 AIVGAVLGD
+815 ALLGD
-824 MIAGASLCILQP
+824 MLAGASLCILQP
-836 YQALLMVGVSAVLTV
+836 QHALLMVGVSALLTV

-863 RDPVIAEKRIRIS
+863 RDPVIALRS
-876 ERRKGKGSSRYKREL
+876 E
-891 PFRLSLP
+891 

>member
-60 GQLNIEGQNTDT
+60 GQLNIDGQDTDT

-120 ARAAKALEEV
+120 KRAQEALEKV
-130 GLGAQL
+130 GLGAQV

-158 NNPDIILADEPT
+158 NSPDIILADEPT

-186 EIAKDKLVIMVTH
+186 EIAQDRLVIMVTH

-219 TGDSMPY
+219 TGDTMPY
-226 DSSAEDEARVQAEK
+226 DSGAEEEARVQAEK
-240 DSVITV
+240 ESGVS
-246 AEGEDA
+246 AFKEPEG
-252 AKTAESEP
+252 
-260 QKDAFEE
+260 DAFEE
-267 GTRKAVRE
+267 GTRKAVRQ

-281 ARLKKTSMSFSTAVA
+281 ARLKKTSMSFFTAVA
-296 LSFQNIKSKMGRNMM
+296 LSFQNIRSKIGRNLM

-326 LGLSTGLTAYINSM
+326 LGLSTGLTGYINSM

-348 PVMIGSITADITP
+348 PVMIGSISADITP
-361 LLTGETNFQELFGEN
+361 LLTGETTFQDILGEN
-376 TYPENDVI
+376 TYPDNDEI
-384 SGETNS
+384 SGATSS
-390 IVDQMQTMVKT
+390 IVDQLMNMVAT
-401 NTIDEDFIAKI
+401 NTIDEEFVTTVENE
-412 KKDIEPIAT
+412 IEPIAS
-421 AVSYDYGYD
+421 AVVYDYGYD
-430 AMLLSKVSVEYEG
+430 ALLLSKVSTDYEG
-443 SDLDLGGI
+443 IDSGGLGGI
-451 TGGLTGEAP
+451 IGGGSSSE
-460 QDGNPFSQVGGI
+460 DSGNPFGQVNGI
-472 GNVSSALPLQQ
+472 GNVSTALGLQP
-483 LAGEEYF
+483 LAGEDYF
-490 DLLAGHLP
+490 DILAGHLP
-498 ENANEVVLVVSG
+498 TSPTEVVLVVSG

-515 EAIMAAFDLYG
+515 EAIMAALG
-526 EKVSAAEFVGRQIKI
+526 EYKNTLSASEFLGKQIKM
-541 VYNDEKYEKVEG
+541 VYNDEKYVPAEN
-553 GKFSLRTDYDVLWN
+553 GKFTLRTDYDTLWN
-567 TSSSEIEMLTVC
+567 DTSSNEIETLTIC

-586 LNDAGTALA
+586 LNDTGTALS
-595 SMSAGLAY
+595 SMTSGIAY

-609 RVYQHEHDSEVV
+609 MVYSHENDSQVV
-621 IAQQNDRT
+621 QAQKANPE
-629 HDVTVTGE
+629 HDVTITDVDGA
-637 DDTLYT
+637 LYSN
-643 GILTYMIAM
+643 IWSYIISMS
-652 AGNVTNIYDPVI
+652 GNVNNIYDPI
-664 FSVLT
+664 IMDVLT
-669 DFMTGVYPLYD
+669 DFMTGVYPLYES
-680 TKIATLGAS
+680 KISTLGAS
-689 KLPISIDVYAMNYG
+689 TVPIAINVYTLNYG
-703 VKEAVLA
+703 VKDAVLA
-710 AADANKIQYTD
+710 AADANGINYTD
-721 MAGMITGMLS
+721 TAGMITGMLS
-731 NMVDVISVVL
+731 NIVNVISVVL
-741 ICFTSVSLVVSSV
+741 ICFTSVSLIVSSV

-761 ISVVERTKE
+761 ISVVDRTKE

-789 AESLMIGLASGIL
+789 AESLMIGLAAGIL
-802 GALLAYLLSVPIN
+802 GALLAYLISIPLNLGVT
-815 AIVGAVLGD
+815 ALLGD
-824 MIAGASLCILQP
+824 MLAGASLCILQP
-836 YQALLMVGVSAVLTV
+836 QHALLMVGVSALLTV

-863 RDPVIAEKRIRIS
+863 RDPVIALRS
-876 ERRKGKGSSRYKREL
+876 E
-891 PFRLSLP
+891 

>member
-60 GQLNIEGQNTDT
+60 GQLSIDGQNTDT

-108 LTLSGVPAKERK
+108 LTLSGVPAKDRK
-120 ARAAKALEEV
+120 KRAQEALEKV
-130 GLGAQL
+130 GLGAQI

-186 EIAKDKLVIMVTH
+186 EIAQDRLVIMVTH
-199 NPELAEKYSTRI
+199 NPELAEQYSTRI

-219 TGDSMPY
+219 TGDTMPY
-226 DSSAEDEARVQAEK
+226 DSSAEEEALSKSVNDEQ
-240 DSVITV
+240 SF
-246 AEGEDA
+246 
-252 AKTAESEP
+252 EP
-260 QKDAFEE
+260 QGDAFEE
-267 GTRKAVRE
+267 GTRKAVKQ

-281 ARLKKTSMSFSTAVA
+281 ARLKKTSMSFFTAIA
-296 LSFQNIKSKMGRNMM
+296 LSFQNIKSKIGRNLM

-326 LGLSTGLTAYINSM
+326 LGLSTGLTGYINSM

-376 TYPENDVI
+376 TYPDDDII

-390 IVDQMQTMVKT
+390 IVQQMQTMVKT
-401 NTIDEDFIAKI
+401 NDIDEEFIAKI
-412 KKDIEPIAT
+412 KSDIEPIAT

-430 AMLLSKVSVEYEG
+430 ALLLSKVSTEYEG
-443 SDLDLGGI
+443 SDLDLGSI
-451 TGGLTGEAP
+451 TGGTGGSAS
-460 QDGNPFSQVGGI
+460 QDGNPFSQVNGI
-472 GNVSSALPLQQ
+472 GNVSSALTLQQ
-483 LAGEEYF
+483 LAGEKYF
-490 DLLAGHLP
+490 DVLAGRLP
-498 ENANEVVLVVSG
+498 QSANEVVLVVSG

-515 EAIMAAFDLYG
+515 EAIMAAFDLY
-526 EKVSAAEFVGRQIKI
+526 EQEISSSEFVGKQVKL
-541 VYNDEKYEKVEG
+541 VYNDAKYVPVEE
-553 GKFSLRTDYDVLWN
+553 GKYSQRTDYDVLWN
-567 TSSSEIEMLTVC
+567 TSSSEIETLTVC

-595 SMSAGLAY
+595 SMTAGLAY
-603 GDGFME
+603 GDGFMDNIYE
-609 RVYQHEHDSEVV
+609 HEHDSAVV
-621 IAQQNDRT
+621 LAQQADRT
-629 HDVTVTGE
+629 HDVTVTDG

-643 GILTYMIAM
+643 SIITYMISM

-689 KLPISIDVYAMNYG
+689 KLPINIDVYALNYG
-703 VKEAVLA
+703 VKDAVIT
-710 AADANKIQYTD
+710 AADAAGIKYTD

-802 GALLAYLLSVPIN
+802 GALLAYLIAIPIN

-824 MIAGASLCILQP
+824 MLAGATLCILQP
-836 YQALLMVGVSAVLTV
+836 LHALLMVGVSALLTV

-863 RDPVIAEKRIRIS
+863 RDPVIALRS
-876 ERRKGKGSSRYKREL
+876 E
-891 PFRLSLP
+891 

>member
-240 DSVITV
+240 DFVITV

-252 AKTAESEP
+252 AKAAESEP

-526 EKVSAAEFVGRQIKI
+526 EKVSAAEFVDRQIKI

-567 TSSSEIEMLTVC
+567 TSSLEIETLTVC

-609 RVYQHEHDSEVV
+609 R
-621 IAQQNDRT
+621 T
-629 HDVTVTGE
+629 T
-637 DDTLYT
+637 
-643 GILTYMIAM
+643 
-652 AGNVTNIYDPVI
+652 P
-664 FSVLT
+664 
-669 DFMTGVYPLYD
+669 
-680 TKIATLGAS
+680 KW
-689 KLPISIDVYAMNYG
+689 
-703 VKEAVLA
+703 
-710 AADANKIQYTD
+710 
-721 MAGMITGMLS
+721 
-731 NMVDVISVVL
+731 
-741 ICFTSVSLVVSSV
+741 
-754 MIGIITY
+754 
-761 ISVVERTKE
+761 
-770 IGILRSLGAR
+770 
-780 KTDVARVFI
+780 
-789 AESLMIGLASGIL
+789 
-802 GALLAYLLSVPIN
+802 
-815 AIVGAVLGD
+815 
-824 MIAGASLCILQP
+824 
-836 YQALLMVGVSAVLTV
+836 
-851 IAGSIPS
+851 
-858 YIASK
+858 
-863 RDPVIAEKRIRIS
+863 
-876 ERRKGKGSSRYKREL
+876 
-891 PFRLSLP
+891 

>member
-60 GQLNIEGQNTDT
+60 GQLNIDGQNTDT

-108 LTLSGVPAKERK
+108 LTLSGVPAKDRK
-120 ARAAKALEEV
+120 KRAQEALEKV
-130 GLGAQL
+130 GLGAQR

-186 EIAKDKLVIMVTH
+186 EIAQDRLVIMVTH
-199 NPELAEKYSTRI
+199 NPELAEQYSTRI

-219 TGDSMPY
+219 TGDTMPY
-226 DSSAEDEARVQAEK
+226 DSSAEDEALAKSFNAEQA
-240 DSVITV
+240 
-246 AEGEDA
+246 
-252 AKTAESEP
+252 SEP
-260 QKDAFEE
+260 EGDAFEE
-267 GTRKAVRE
+267 GTRKAVKQ

-281 ARLKKTSMSFSTAVA
+281 ARLKKTSMNFFTAVA
-296 LSFQNIKSKMGRNMM
+296 LSFQNIKSKIGRNLM

-326 LGLSTGLTAYINSM
+326 LGLSTGLTGYINSM

-361 LLTGETNFQELFGEN
+361 LLTGETNFQELFGKN
-376 TYPENDVI
+376 TYPDDDII

-390 IVDQMQTMVKT
+390 IVQQMQTMVKT
-401 NTIDEDFIAKI
+401 NDIDEEFIAKI
-412 KKDIEPIAT
+412 KSDIEPIAT

-430 AMLLSKVSVEYEG
+430 ALLLSKVSTEYEG
-443 SDLDLGGI
+443 SDLDLGSI
-451 TGGLTGEAP
+451 TGGMGGNTS
-460 QDGNPFSQVGGI
+460 QDGNPFSQVNGI

-483 LAGEEYF
+483 LAGEKYF
-490 DLLAGHLP
+490 DILAGRLP
-498 ENANEVVLVVSG
+498 QNANEVVLVVSG

-515 EAIMAAFDLYG
+515 EAIMAAFDLY
-526 EKVSAAEFVGRQIKI
+526 EQEISASEFLGKQVKL
-541 VYNDEKYEKVEG
+541 VFNDAKYVPVEE
-553 GKFSLRTDYDVLWN
+553 GKYSQRTDYDVLWN
-567 TSSSEIEMLTVC
+567 TSSSEIETLTVC

-595 SMSAGLAY
+595 SMTAGLAY
-603 GDGFME
+603 GDGFMDNIYE
-609 RVYQHEHDSEVV
+609 HEHDSAVV
-621 IAQQNDRT
+621 LAQQADRT
-629 HDVTVTGE
+629 HDVTVTDG

-643 GILTYMIAM
+643 SIITYMISM
-652 AGNVTNIYDPVI
+652 AGNVTNIYDPII

-689 KLPISIDVYAMNYG
+689 KLPINIDVYALNYG
-703 VKEAVLA
+703 VKDAVIT
-710 AADANKIQYTD
+710 AADAAGIKYTD

-802 GALLAYLLSVPIN
+802 GALLAYLIAIPIN

-824 MIAGASLCILQP
+824 MLAGATLCILQP
-836 YQALLMVGVSAVLTV
+836 LHALLMVGVSALLTV
-851 IAGSIPS
+851 IAGSSPS

-863 RDPVIAEKRIRIS
+863 RDPVIALRS
-876 ERRKGKGSSRYKREL
+876 E
-891 PFRLSLP
+891 

>member
-60 GQLNIEGQNTDT
+60 GQLNIDGQNTDT

-108 LTLSGVPAKERK
+108 LTLSGVPAKDRK
-120 ARAAKALEEV
+120 KRAQEALEKV
-130 GLGAQL
+130 GLGAQI

-186 EIAKDKLVIMVTH
+186 EIAQDRLVIMVTH
-199 NPELAEKYSTRI
+199 NPELAEQYSTRI

-219 TGDSMPY
+219 TGDTMPY
-226 DSSAEDEARVQAEK
+226 DSSAEDEALAKSFNAEQA
-240 DSVITV
+240 
-246 AEGEDA
+246 
-252 AKTAESEP
+252 SEP
-260 QKDAFEE
+260 EGDAFEE
-267 GTRKAVRE
+267 GTRKAVKQ

-281 ARLKKTSMSFSTAVA
+281 ARLKKTSMNFFTAVA
-296 LSFQNIKSKMGRNMM
+296 LSFQNIKSKIGRNLM

-326 LGLSTGLTAYINSM
+326 LGLSTGLTGYINSM

-376 TYPENDVI
+376 TYPDDDII

-390 IVDQMQTMVKT
+390 IVQQMQTMVKT
-401 NTIDEDFIAKI
+401 NDIDEEFIAKI
-412 KKDIEPIAT
+412 KSDIEPIAT

-430 AMLLSKVSVEYEG
+430 ALLLSKVSTEYEG
-443 SDLDLGGI
+443 SDLDLGSI
-451 TGGLTGEAP
+451 TGGMGGNTS
-460 QDGNPFSQVGGI
+460 QDGNPFSQVNGI

-483 LAGEEYF
+483 LAGEKYF
-490 DLLAGHLP
+490 DILAGRLP
-498 ENANEVVLVVSG
+498 QNANEVVLVVSG

-515 EAIMAAFDLYG
+515 EAIMAAFDLY
-526 EKVSAAEFVGRQIKI
+526 EQEISASEFLGKQVKL
-541 VYNDEKYEKVEG
+541 VFNDAKYVPVEE
-553 GKFSLRTDYDVLWN
+553 GKYSQRTDYDVLWN
-567 TSSSEIEMLTVC
+567 TSSSEIETLTVC

-595 SMSAGLAY
+595 SMTAGLAY
-603 GDGFME
+603 GDGFMDNIYE
-609 RVYQHEHDSEVV
+609 HEHDSAVV
-621 IAQQNDRT
+621 LAQQADRT
-629 HDVTVTGE
+629 HDVTVTDG

-643 GILTYMIAM
+643 SILTYMISM
-652 AGNVTNIYDPVI
+652 AGNVTNIYDPII

-689 KLPISIDVYAMNYG
+689 KLPINIDVYALNYG
-703 VKEAVLA
+703 VKDAVIT
-710 AADANKIQYTD
+710 AADAAGIKYTD

-802 GALLAYLLSVPIN
+802 GALLAYLIAIPIN

-824 MIAGASLCILQP
+824 MLAGATLCILQP
-836 YQALLMVGVSAVLTV
+836 LHALLMVGVSALLTV

-863 RDPVIAEKRIRIS
+863 RDPVIALRS
-876 ERRKGKGSSRYKREL
+876 E
-891 PFRLSLP
+891 

>member
-252 AKTAESEP
+252 AKAAESEP

-376 TYPENDVI
+376 TYPDDDVI

-401 NTIDEDFIAKI
+401 NTINEDFIAKI

-498 ENANEVVLVVSG
+498 KNANEVVLVVSG

-553 GKFSLRTDYDVLWN
+553 GKFSLRTDYDELWN
-567 TSSSEIEMLTVC
+567 TSSSEIETLTVC

-863 RDPVIAEKRIRIS
+863 RDPVIALRS
-876 ERRKGKGSSRYKREL
+876 E
-891 PFRLSLP
+891 

>member
-60 GQLNIEGQNTDT
+60 GQLNIDGQNTDT

-108 LTLSGVPAKERK
+108 LTLSGVPAKDRK
-120 ARAAKALEEV
+120 KRAQEALEKV
-130 GLGAQL
+130 GLGAQI

-186 EIAKDKLVIMVTH
+186 EIAQDRLVIMVTH
-199 NPELAEKYSTRI
+199 NPELAEQYSTRI

-219 TGDSMPY
+219 TGDTMPY
-226 DSSAEDEARVQAEK
+226 DSSAEDEALAKSFNAEQA
-240 DSVITV
+240 
-246 AEGEDA
+246 
-252 AKTAESEP
+252 SEP
-260 QKDAFEE
+260 EGDAFEE
-267 GTRKAVRE
+267 GTRKAVKQ

-281 ARLKKTSMSFSTAVA
+281 ARLKKTSMSFFTAVA
-296 LSFQNIKSKMGRNMM
+296 LSFQNIKSKIGRNLM

-326 LGLSTGLTAYINSM
+326 LGLSTGLTGYINSM

-376 TYPENDVI
+376 TYPDDDII

-390 IVDQMQTMVKT
+390 IVQQMQTMVKT
-401 NTIDEDFIAKI
+401 NDIDEEFIAKI
-412 KKDIEPIAT
+412 KSDIEPIAT

-430 AMLLSKVSVEYEG
+430 ALLLSKVSTEYEG
-443 SDLDLGGI
+443 SDLDLGSI
-451 TGGLTGEAP
+451 TGGMGGNTS
-460 QDGNPFSQVGGI
+460 QDGNPFSQVNGI

-483 LAGEEYF
+483 LAGEKYF
-490 DLLAGHLP
+490 DILAGRLP
-498 ENANEVVLVVSG
+498 QNANEVVLVVSG

-515 EAIMAAFDLYG
+515 EAIMAAFDLY
-526 EKVSAAEFVGRQIKI
+526 EQEISASEFLGKQVKL
-541 VYNDEKYEKVEG
+541 VFNDAKYVPVEE
-553 GKFSLRTDYDVLWN
+553 GKYSQRTDYDVLWN
-567 TSSSEIEMLTVC
+567 TSSSEIETLTVC

-595 SMSAGLAY
+595 SMTAGLAY
-603 GDGFME
+603 GDGFMDNIYE
-609 RVYQHEHDSEVV
+609 HEHDSAVV
-621 IAQQNDRT
+621 LAQQANRT
-629 HDVTVTGE
+629 HDVTVTDG

-643 GILTYMIAM
+643 SILTYMISM
-652 AGNVTNIYDPVI
+652 AGNVTNIYDPII

-689 KLPISIDVYAMNYG
+689 KLPINIDVYALNYG
-703 VKEAVLA
+703 VKDAVIT
-710 AADANKIQYTD
+710 AADAAGIKYTD

-802 GALLAYLLSVPIN
+802 GALLAYLIAIPIN

-824 MIAGASLCILQP
+824 MLAGATLCILQP
-836 YQALLMVGVSAVLTV
+836 LHALLMVGVSALLTV

-863 RDPVIAEKRIRIS
+863 RDPVIALRS
-876 ERRKGKGSSRYKREL
+876 E
-891 PFRLSLP
+891 

>member
-60 GQLNIEGQNTDT
+60 GQLSIDGQNTDT

-108 LTLSGVPAKERK
+108 LTLSGVPAKDRK
-120 ARAAKALEEV
+120 KRAQEALEKV
-130 GLGAQL
+130 GLGAQI

-186 EIAKDKLVIMVTH
+186 EIAQDRLVIMVTH
-199 NPELAEKYSTRI
+199 NPELAEQYSTRI

-219 TGDSMPY
+219 TGDTMPY
-226 DSSAEDEARVQAEK
+226 DSSAEDEALAKSFNAEQA
-240 DSVITV
+240 
-246 AEGEDA
+246 
-252 AKTAESEP
+252 SEP
-260 QKDAFEE
+260 EGDAFEE
-267 GTRKAVRE
+267 GTRKAVKQ

-281 ARLKKTSMSFSTAVA
+281 ARLKKTSMNFFTAIA
-296 LSFQNIKSKMGRNMM
+296 LSFQNIKSKIGRNLM

-326 LGLSTGLTAYINSM
+326 LGLSTGLTGYINSM

-361 LLTGETNFQELFGEN
+361 LLTGETNFQELFGKN
-376 TYPENDVI
+376 TYPDDDII

-390 IVDQMQTMVKT
+390 IVQQMQTMVKT
-401 NTIDEDFIAKI
+401 NDIDEEFIAKI
-412 KKDIEPIAT
+412 KRDIEPIAT

-430 AMLLSKVSVEYEG
+430 ALLLSKVSTEYEG
-443 SDLDLGGI
+443 SDLDLGSI
-451 TGGLTGEAP
+451 TGGTGGSAS
-460 QDGNPFSQVGGI
+460 QDGNPFSQVNGI
-472 GNVSSALPLQQ
+472 GNVSSALTLQQ
-483 LAGEEYF
+483 LAGEKYF
-490 DLLAGHLP
+490 DVLAGRLP
-498 ENANEVVLVVSG
+498 QSANEVVLVVSG

-515 EAIMAAFDLYG
+515 EAIMAAFDLY
-526 EKVSAAEFVGRQIKI
+526 EQEISASEFVGKQVKL
-541 VYNDEKYEKVEG
+541 VYNDAKYVPVEE
-553 GKFSLRTDYDVLWN
+553 GKYSQRTDYDVLWN
-567 TSSSEIEMLTVC
+567 TSSPEIETLTVC

-595 SMSAGLAY
+595 SMTAGLAY
-603 GDGFME
+603 GNGFMDNIYE
-609 RVYQHEHDSEVV
+609 HEHDSAVV
-621 IAQQNDRT
+621 LAQQADRT
-629 HDVTVTGE
+629 HDVTVTDG

-643 GILTYMIAM
+643 SIITYMISM
-652 AGNVTNIYDPVI
+652 AGNVTNIYDPII

-689 KLPISIDVYAMNYG
+689 KLPINIDVYALNYG
-703 VKEAVLA
+703 VKDAVIT
-710 AADANKIQYTD
+710 AADAAGIKYTD

-802 GALLAYLLSVPIN
+802 GALLAYLIAIPIN

-824 MIAGASLCILQP
+824 MLAGATLCILQP
-836 YQALLMVGVSAVLTV
+836 LHALLMVGVSALLTV

-863 RDPVIAEKRIRIS
+863 RDPVIALRS
-876 ERRKGKGSSRYKREL
+876 E
-891 PFRLSLP
+891 

>member
-1 MLKLTEI
+1 M
-8 VKDYRAG
+8 
-15 DNIVRALDGISVE
+15 
-28 FRKSEFV
+28 
-35 SVLGASGCGKT
+35 
-46 TLLNIIGGLDRYTS
+46 
-60 GQLNIEGQNTDT
+60 
-72 FKSVDWDLYRNQR
+72 DWDLYRNQR

-96 PQISILANVELA
+96 PQISIIANVELA
-108 LTLSGVPAKERK
+108 LTLSGVPAKDRK
-120 ARAAKALEEV
+120 KRAQEALEKV
-130 GLGAQL
+130 GLGAQI

-186 EIAKDKLVIMVTH
+186 EIAQDRLVIMVTH
-199 NPELAEKYSTRI
+199 NPELAEQYSTRI

-219 TGDSMPY
+219 TGDTMPY
-226 DSSAEDEARVQAEK
+226 DSSAEDEALAKSFNAEQA
-240 DSVITV
+240 
-246 AEGEDA
+246 
-252 AKTAESEP
+252 SEP
-260 QKDAFEE
+260 EGDAFEE
-267 GTRKAVRE
+267 GTRKAVKQ

-281 ARLKKTSMSFSTAVA
+281 ARLKKTSMNFFTAVA
-296 LSFQNIKSKMGRNMM
+296 LSFQNIKSKIGRNLM

-326 LGLSTGLTAYINSM
+326 LGLSTGLTGYINSM

-361 LLTGETNFQELFGEN
+361 LLTGETNFQELFGKN
-376 TYPENDVI
+376 TYPDDDII

-390 IVDQMQTMVKT
+390 IVQQMQTMVKT
-401 NTIDEDFIAKI
+401 NDIDEEFIAKI
-412 KKDIEPIAT
+412 KSDIEPIAT

-430 AMLLSKVSVEYEG
+430 ALLLSKVSTEYEG
-443 SDLDLGGI
+443 SDLDLGSI
-451 TGGLTGEAP
+451 TGGMGGNTS
-460 QDGNPFSQVGGI
+460 QDGNPFSQVNGI

-483 LAGEEYF
+483 LAGEKYF
-490 DLLAGHLP
+490 DLLAGRLP
-498 ENANEVVLVVSG
+498 QSANEVVLVVSG

-515 EAIMAAFDLYG
+515 EAIMAAFDLY
-526 EKVSAAEFVGRQIKI
+526 EQEISASEFVGKQVKL
-541 VYNDEKYEKVEG
+541 VYNDAKYVPVEE
-553 GKFSLRTDYDVLWN
+553 GKYSQRTDYDVLWN
-567 TSSSEIEMLTVC
+567 TSSSEIETLTVC

-595 SMSAGLAY
+595 SMTAGLAY
-603 GDGFME
+603 GDGFMDNIYE
-609 RVYQHEHDSEVV
+609 HEHDSAVV
-621 IAQQNDRT
+621 QAQQADRT
-629 HDVTVTGE
+629 HDVTVTDG

-643 GILTYMIAM
+643 SIITYMISM

-689 KLPISIDVYAMNYG
+689 KLPINIDVYALNYG
-703 VKEAVLA
+703 VKDAVIT
-710 AADANKIQYTD
+710 AADAAGIKYTD

-802 GALLAYLLSVPIN
+802 GALLAYLIAIPIN

-824 MIAGASLCILQP
+824 MLAGATLCILQP
-836 YQALLMVGVSAVLTV
+836 LHALLMVGVSALLTV

-863 RDPVIAEKRIRIS
+863 RDPVIALRS
-876 ERRKGKGSSRYKREL
+876 E
-891 PFRLSLP
+891 

>member
-60 GQLNIEGQNTDT
+60 GQLNIDGQNTDT

-108 LTLSGVPAKERK
+108 LTLSGVPAKDRK
-120 ARAAKALEEV
+120 KRAQEALEKV
-130 GLGAQL
+130 GLGAQI

-186 EIAKDKLVIMVTH
+186 EIAQDRLVIMVTH
-199 NPELAEKYSTRI
+199 NPELAEQYSTRI

-219 TGDSMPY
+219 TGDTMPY
-226 DSSAEDEARVQAEK
+226 DSSAEDEAL
-240 DSVITV
+240 
-246 AEGEDA
+246 
-252 AKTAESEP
+252 AESFNAEQSSEP
-260 QKDAFEE
+260 EGDAFEE
-267 GTRKAVRE
+267 GTRKAVKQ

-281 ARLKKTSMSFSTAVA
+281 ARLKKTSMNFFTAVA
-296 LSFQNIKSKMGRNMM
+296 LSFQNIKSKIGRNLM

-326 LGLSTGLTAYINSM
+326 LGLSTGLTGYINSM

-361 LLTGETNFQELFGEN
+361 LLTGETNFQELFGKN
-376 TYPENDVI
+376 TYPDDDII

-390 IVDQMQTMVKT
+390 IVQQMQTMVKT
-401 NTIDEDFIAKI
+401 NDIDEEFIAKI
-412 KKDIEPIAT
+412 KSDIEPIAT

-430 AMLLSKVSVEYEG
+430 ALLLSKVSTEYEG
-443 SDLDLGGI
+443 SDLDLGSI
-451 TGGLTGEAP
+451 TGGLGGNTS
-460 QDGNPFSQVGGI
+460 QDGNPFSQVNGI

-483 LAGEEYF
+483 LAGEKYF
-490 DLLAGHLP
+490 DILAGRLP
-498 ENANEVVLVVSG
+498 QNANEVVLVVSG

-515 EAIMAAFDLYG
+515 EAIMAAFDLY
-526 EKVSAAEFVGRQIKI
+526 EQEISASEFLGKQVKL
-541 VYNDEKYEKVEG
+541 VFNDAKYVPVEE
-553 GKFSLRTDYDVLWN
+553 GKYSQRTDYDVLWN
-567 TSSSEIEMLTVC
+567 TSSSEIETLTVC

-595 SMSAGLAY
+595 SMTAGLAY
-603 GDGFME
+603 GDGFMDNIYE
-609 RVYQHEHDSEVV
+609 HEHDSAVV
-621 IAQQNDRT
+621 LAQQADRT
-629 HDVTVTGE
+629 HDVTVTDG

-643 GILTYMIAM
+643 GIITYMISM
-652 AGNVTNIYDPVI
+652 AGNVTNIYDPII

-689 KLPISIDVYAMNYG
+689 KLPINIDVYALNYG
-703 VKEAVLA
+703 VKDAVIT
-710 AADANKIQYTD
+710 AADAAGIKYTD

-802 GALLAYLLSVPIN
+802 GALLAYLIAIPIN

-824 MIAGASLCILQP
+824 MLAGATLCILQP
-836 YQALLMVGVSAVLTV
+836 LHALLMVGVSALLTV

-863 RDPVIAEKRIRIS
+863 RDPVIALRS
-876 ERRKGKGSSRYKREL
+876 E
-891 PFRLSLP
+891 

>member
-240 DSVITV
+240 DFVITV

-252 AKTAESEP
+252 AKAAESEP

-553 GKFSLRTDYDVLWN
+553 GKFSLRTDYDMLWK
-567 TSSSEIEMLTVC
+567 TSSSEIETLTVC

-621 IAQQNDRT
+621 IAQQKDRT

-863 RDPVIAEKRIRIS
+863 RDPVIALRS
-876 ERRKGKGSSRYKREL
+876 E
-891 PFRLSLP
+891 

>member
-60 GQLNIEGQNTDT
+60 GQLSIDGQNTDT

-108 LTLSGVPAKERK
+108 LTLSGVPAKDRK
-120 ARAAKALEEV
+120 KRAQEALEKV
-130 GLGAQL
+130 GLGAQI

-186 EIAKDKLVIMVTH
+186 EIAQDRLVIMVTH
-199 NPELAEKYSTRI
+199 NPELAEQYSTRI

-219 TGDSMPY
+219 TGDTMPY
-226 DSSAEDEARVQAEK
+226 DSSAEDEALAKSFNAEQA
-240 DSVITV
+240 
-246 AEGEDA
+246 
-252 AKTAESEP
+252 SEP
-260 QKDAFEE
+260 EGDAFEE
-267 GTRKAVRE
+267 GTRKAVKQ

-281 ARLKKTSMSFSTAVA
+281 ARLKKTSMNFFTAVA
-296 LSFQNIKSKMGRNMM
+296 LSFQNIKSKIGRNLM

-326 LGLSTGLTAYINSM
+326 LGLSTGLTGYINSM

-361 LLTGETNFQELFGEN
+361 LLTGETNFQELFGKN
-376 TYPENDVI
+376 TYPDDDII

-390 IVDQMQTMVKT
+390 IVQQMQTMVKT
-401 NTIDEDFIAKI
+401 NDIDEEFIAKI
-412 KKDIEPIAT
+412 KSDIEPIAT

-430 AMLLSKVSVEYEG
+430 ALLLSKVSTEYEG
-443 SDLDLGGI
+443 SDLDLGSI
-451 TGGLTGEAP
+451 TGGMGGSAS
-460 QDGNPFSQVGGI
+460 QDGNPFSQVNGI
-472 GNVSSALPLQQ
+472 GNVSSALTLQQ
-483 LAGEEYF
+483 LAGEKYF
-490 DLLAGHLP
+490 DVLAGRLP
-498 ENANEVVLVVSG
+498 QNANEVVLVVSG

-515 EAIMAAFDLYG
+515 EAIMAAFDLY
-526 EKVSAAEFVGRQIKI
+526 EQEISASEFLGKQVKL
-541 VYNDEKYEKVEG
+541 VFNDAKYVPVEE
-553 GKFSLRTDYDVLWN
+553 GKYSQRTDYDVLWN
-567 TSSSEIEMLTVC
+567 TSSSEIETLTVC

-595 SMSAGLAY
+595 SMTAGLAY
-603 GDGFME
+603 GDGFMDNIYE
-609 RVYQHEHDSEVV
+609 HEHDSAVV
-621 IAQQNDRT
+621 LAQQADRT
-629 HDVTVTGE
+629 HDVTVTDG

-643 GILTYMIAM
+643 SIITYMISM
-652 AGNVTNIYDPVI
+652 AGNVTNIYDPII

-689 KLPISIDVYAMNYG
+689 KLPINIDVYALNYG
-703 VKEAVLA
+703 VKDAVIT
-710 AADANKIQYTD
+710 AADAAGIKYTD

-741 ICFTSVSLVVSSV
+741 VCFTSVSLVVSSV

-802 GALLAYLLSVPIN
+802 GALLAYLIAMPIN

-824 MIAGASLCILQP
+824 MLAGATLCILQP
-836 YQALLMVGVSAVLTV
+836 LHALLMVGVSALLTV

-863 RDPVIAEKRIRIS
+863 RDPVIALRS
-876 ERRKGKGSSRYKREL
+876 E
-891 PFRLSLP
+891 

>member
-240 DSVITV
+240 DFVITM

-252 AKTAESEP
+252 AKAAESEP

-430 AMLLSKVSVEYEG
+430 AMLLSEVSEEYEG

-460 QDGNPFSQVGGI
+460 QDGNPFSQVDGI

-553 GKFSLRTDYDVLWN
+553 GKFSLRTDYYDLWKN
-567 TSSSEIEMLTVC
+567 TSSSEIETLTVC

-863 RDPVIAEKRIRIS
+863 RDPVIALRS
-876 ERRKGKGSSRYKREL
+876 E
-891 PFRLSLP
+891 

>member
-60 GQLNIEGQNTDT
+60 GQLNIDGQDTDT

-120 ARAAKALEEV
+120 KRAQEALEKV
-130 GLGAQL
+130 GLGAQV

-158 NNPDIILADEPT
+158 NSPDIILADEPT

-186 EIAKDKLVIMVTH
+186 EIAQDRLVIMVTH

-219 TGDSMPY
+219 TGDTMPY
-226 DSSAEDEARVQAEK
+226 DSGAEEEARVQAEK
-240 DSVITV
+240 ESGVS
-246 AEGEDA
+246 AFKEPEG
-252 AKTAESEP
+252 
-260 QKDAFEE
+260 DAFEE
-267 GTRKAVRE
+267 GTRKAVRQ

-281 ARLKKTSMSFSTAVA
+281 ARLKKTSMSFFTAVA
-296 LSFQNIKSKMGRNMM
+296 LSFQNIRSKIGRNLM

-326 LGLSTGLTAYINSM
+326 LGLSTGLTGYINSM

-348 PVMIGSITADITP
+348 PVMIGSISADITP
-361 LLTGETNFQELFGEN
+361 LLTGETTFQDILGEN
-376 TYPENDVI
+376 TYPDNDEI
-384 SGETNS
+384 SGATSS
-390 IVDQMQTMVKT
+390 IVDQLMNMVAT
-401 NTIDEDFIAKI
+401 NTIDEEFVTTVENE
-412 KKDIEPIAT
+412 IEPIAS
-421 AVSYDYGYD
+421 AVVYDYGYD
-430 AMLLSKVSVEYEG
+430 ALLLSKVSTDYEG
-443 SDLDLGGI
+443 IDSGGLGGI
-451 TGGLTGEAP
+451 IGGGSSSE
-460 QDGNPFSQVGGI
+460 DSGNPFGQVNGI
-472 GNVSSALPLQQ
+472 GNVSTALGLQP
-483 LAGEEYF
+483 LAGEDSF
-490 DLLAGHLP
+490 DILAGHLP
-498 ENANEVVLVVSG
+498 TSPTEVVLVVSG

-515 EAIMAAFDLYG
+515 EAIMAALG
-526 EKVSAAEFVGRQIKI
+526 EYKNTLSASEFLGKQIKM
-541 VYNDEKYEKVEG
+541 VYNDEKYVPAEN
-553 GKFSLRTDYDVLWN
+553 GKFTLRTDYDTLWN
-567 TSSSEIEMLTVC
+567 DTSSNEIETLTIC

-586 LNDAGTALA
+586 LNDTGTALS
-595 SMSAGLAY
+595 SMTSGIAY

-609 RVYQHEHDSEVV
+609 MVYSHENDSQVV
-621 IAQQNDRT
+621 QAQKANPE
-629 HDVTVTGE
+629 HDVTITDG
-637 DDTLYT
+637 DDALYSN
-643 GILTYMIAM
+643 IWSYIISMS
-652 AGNVTNIYDPVI
+652 GNVNNIYDPI
-664 FSVLT
+664 IMDVLT
-669 DFMTGVYPLYD
+669 DFMTGVYPLYES
-680 TKIATLGAS
+680 KISTLGAS
-689 KLPISIDVYAMNYG
+689 TVPIAINVYTLNYG
-703 VKEAVLA
+703 VKDAVLA
-710 AADANKIQYTD
+710 AADANGINYTD
-721 MAGMITGMLS
+721 TAGMITGMLS
-731 NMVDVISVVL
+731 NIVNVISVVL
-741 ICFTSVSLVVSSV
+741 ICFTSVSLIVSSV

-789 AESLMIGLASGIL
+789 AESLMIGLAAGIL
-802 GALLAYLLSVPIN
+802 GALLAYLISIPLNLGVT
-815 AIVGAVLGD
+815 ALLGD
-824 MIAGASLCILQP
+824 MLAGASLCILQP
-836 YQALLMVGVSAVLTV
+836 QHALLMVGVSALLTV

-863 RDPVIAEKRIRIS
+863 RDPVIALRS
-876 ERRKGKGSSRYKREL
+876 E
-891 PFRLSLP
+891 

>member
-60 GQLNIEGQNTDT
+60 GQLSIDGQNTDT

-108 LTLSGVPAKERK
+108 LTLSGVPAKDRK
-120 ARAAKALEEV
+120 KRAQEALEKV
-130 GLGAQL
+130 GLGAQI

-186 EIAKDKLVIMVTH
+186 EIAQDRLVIMVTH
-199 NPELAEKYSTRI
+199 NPELAEQYSTRI

-219 TGDSMPY
+219 TGDTMPY
-226 DSSAEDEARVQAEK
+226 DSSAEDEALSK
-240 DSVITV
+240 SVND
-246 AEGEDA
+246 EQ
-252 AKTAESEP
+252 SFEP
-260 QKDAFEE
+260 QGDAFEE
-267 GTRKAVRE
+267 GTRKAVKQ

-281 ARLKKTSMSFSTAVA
+281 ARLKKTSMSFFTAIA
-296 LSFQNIKSKMGRNMM
+296 LSFQNIKSKIGRNLM

-326 LGLSTGLTAYINSM
+326 LGLSTGLTGYINSM

-376 TYPENDVI
+376 TYPDDDII

-390 IVDQMQTMVKT
+390 IVQQMQTMVKT
-401 NTIDEDFIAKI
+401 NDIDEEFIAKI
-412 KKDIEPIAT
+412 KSDIEPIAT

-430 AMLLSKVSVEYEG
+430 ALLLSKVSTEYEG
-443 SDLDLGGI
+443 SDLDLGSI
-451 TGGLTGEAP
+451 TGGMGGNTS
-460 QDGNPFSQVGGI
+460 QDGNPFSQVNGI
-472 GNVSSALPLQQ
+472 GNVSSALTLQQ

-490 DLLAGHLP
+490 DILAGRLP
-498 ENANEVVLVVSG
+498 QSANEVVLVVSG

-515 EAIMAAFDLYG
+515 EAIMAAFDLY
-526 EKVSAAEFVGRQIKI
+526 EQEIYASEFVGKQVKL
-541 VYNDEKYEKVEG
+541 VYNDAKYVPVEE
-553 GKFSLRTDYDVLWN
+553 GKYSQRTDYDVLWN
-567 TSSSEIEMLTVC
+567 TSSSEIETLTVC

-595 SMSAGLAY
+595 SMTAGLAY
-603 GDGFME
+603 GDGFMDNIYE
-609 RVYQHEHDSEVV
+609 HEHDSAVV
-621 IAQQNDRT
+621 LAQQADRT
-629 HDVTVTGE
+629 HDVTVTDG

-643 GILTYMIAM
+643 SILTYMISM
-652 AGNVTNIYDPVI
+652 AGNVTNIYDPII

-689 KLPISIDVYAMNYG
+689 KLPINIDVYALNYG
-703 VKEAVLA
+703 VKDAVIT
-710 AADANKIQYTD
+710 AADAAGIKYTD

-802 GALLAYLLSVPIN
+802 GALLAYLIAVPIN

-824 MIAGASLCILQP
+824 MLAGATLCILQP
-836 YQALLMVGVSAVLTV
+836 LHALLMVGVSALLTV

-863 RDPVIAEKRIRIS
+863 RDPVIALRS
-876 ERRKGKGSSRYKREL
+876 E
-891 PFRLSLP
+891 

>member
-240 DSVITV
+240 DFVITV

-252 AKTAESEP
+252 AKAAESEP

-401 NTIDEDFIAKI
+401 NTINEDFIAKI

-541 VYNDEKYEKVEG
+541 VYNDEKYQKVEG

-567 TSSSEIEMLTVC
+567 TSSSEIETLTIC

-609 RVYQHEHDSEVV
+609 QVYRHEHDSEVV

-863 RDPVIAEKRIRIS
+863 RDPVIALRS
-876 ERRKGKGSSRYKREL
+876 E
-891 PFRLSLP
+891 

>member
-60 GQLNIEGQNTDT
+60 GQLNIDGQDTDT

-120 ARAAKALEEV
+120 KRAQEALEKV
-130 GLGAQL
+130 GLGAQV

-186 EIAKDKLVIMVTH
+186 EIAKDRLVIMVTH
-199 NPELAEKYSTRI
+199 NPELAELYSTRI

-219 TGDSMPY
+219 IGDTMPY
-226 DSSAEDEARVQAEK
+226 DSGAEEEARVLAEK
-240 DSVITV
+240 E
-246 AEGEDA
+246 AGAAAFKEPEG
-252 AKTAESEP
+252 
-260 QKDAFEE
+260 DAFEE
-267 GTRKAVRE
+267 GTRKAVKQ

-281 ARLKKTSMSFSTAVA
+281 ARLKKTSMNFFTAVA
-296 LSFQNIKSKMGRNMM
+296 LSFQNIKSKIGRNLM

-326 LGLSTGLTAYINSM
+326 LGLSTGLTGYINSM

-376 TYPENDVI
+376 TYPDDDII

-401 NTIDEDFIAKI
+401 NVIDDEFIAKI

-430 AMLLSKVSVEYEG
+430 ALLLSQVSTEYEG
-443 SDLDLGGI
+443 SDLDLGSI
-451 TGGLTGEAP
+451 TGGLGGDTS
-460 QDGNPFSQVGGI
+460 QDGNPFSQVNGI
-472 GNVSSALPLQQ
+472 GNVSSALTLQQ
-483 LAGEEYF
+483 LSGEEYF
-490 DLLAGHLP
+490 DLLAGKLP
-498 ENANEVVLVVSG
+498 TAYNEVVLVVSG

-515 EAIMAAFDLYG
+515 EAIMAAFDLY
-526 EKVSAAEFVGRQIKI
+526 EQELSASEFLGKQLKL
-541 VYNDEKYEKVEG
+541 VYNDAKYVPVEA
-553 GKFSLRTDYDVLWN
+553 GKFSQRADYDVLWN
-567 TSSSEIEMLTVC
+567 TSSPEIETLTVC
-579 GVIRPQK
+579 GVIRPKK

-595 SMSAGLAY
+595 SMTAGLAY

-609 RVYQHEHDSEVV
+609 HVYEHEHDSAVV
-621 IAQQNDRT
+621 LAQQADKT
-629 HDVTVTGE
+629 HDVTVTDG
-637 DDTLYT
+637 DGTLYT
-643 GILTYMIAM
+643 HILSYMIAM

-689 KLPISIDVYAMNYG
+689 RLPISINVYTLNYG
-703 VKEAVLA
+703 VKEAVLT
-710 AADANKIQYTD
+710 AADANDIKYTD
-721 MAGMITGMLS
+721 MAGMITGMLA

-780 KTDVARVFI
+780 KADVARVFI

-802 GALLAYLLSVPIN
+802 GALLAYLIAIPIN

-824 MIAGASLCILQP
+824 MLAGASICILQP
-836 YQALLMVGVSAVLTV
+836 QHALLMVGVSAVLTV
-851 IAGSIPS
+851 VAGSIPS

-863 RDPVIAEKRIRIS
+863 RDPVIALRS
-876 ERRKGKGSSRYKREL
+876 E
-891 PFRLSLP
+891 

>member
-60 GQLNIEGQNTDT
+60 GQLNIDGQNTDT

-108 LTLSGVPAKERK
+108 LTLSGVPAKDRK
-120 ARAAKALEEV
+120 KRAQEALEKV
-130 GLGAQL
+130 GLGAQI

-186 EIAKDKLVIMVTH
+186 EIAQDRLVIMVTH
-199 NPELAEKYSTRI
+199 NPELAEQYSTRI

-219 TGDSMPY
+219 TGDTMPY
-226 DSSAEDEARVQAEK
+226 DSSAEDEALAKSFNAEQA
-240 DSVITV
+240 
-246 AEGEDA
+246 
-252 AKTAESEP
+252 SEP
-260 QKDAFEE
+260 EGDAFEE
-267 GTRKAVRE
+267 GTRKAVKQ

-281 ARLKKTSMSFSTAVA
+281 ARLKKTSMNFFTAVA
-296 LSFQNIKSKMGRNMM
+296 LSFQNIKSKIGRNLM

-326 LGLSTGLTAYINSM
+326 LGLSTGLTGYINSM

-376 TYPENDVI
+376 TYPDDDII

-390 IVDQMQTMVKT
+390 IVQQMQTMVKT
-401 NTIDEDFIAKI
+401 NDIDEEFIAKI
-412 KKDIEPIAT
+412 KSDIEPIAT

-430 AMLLSKVSVEYEG
+430 ALLLSKVSTEYEG
-443 SDLDLGGI
+443 SDLDLGSI
-451 TGGLTGEAP
+451 TGGMGGNTS
-460 QDGNPFSQVGGI
+460 QDGNPFSQVNGI

-483 LAGEEYF
+483 LAGEKYF
-490 DLLAGHLP
+490 DLLAGRLP
-498 ENANEVVLVVSG
+498 QNANEVVLVVSG

-515 EAIMAAFDLYG
+515 EAIMAAFDLY
-526 EKVSAAEFVGRQIKI
+526 EQEISASEFLGKQVKL
-541 VYNDEKYEKVEG
+541 VFNDAKYVPVEE
-553 GKFSLRTDYDVLWN
+553 GKYSQRTDYDVLWN
-567 TSSSEIEMLTVC
+567 TSSSEIETLTVC

-595 SMSAGLAY
+595 SMTAGLAY
-603 GDGFME
+603 GDGFMDNIYE
-609 RVYQHEHDSEVV
+609 HEHDSAVV
-621 IAQQNDRT
+621 LAQQADRT
-629 HDVTVTGE
+629 HDVTVTDG

-643 GILTYMIAM
+643 SIITYMISM
-652 AGNVTNIYDPVI
+652 AGNVTNIYDPII

-689 KLPISIDVYAMNYG
+689 KLPINIDVYALNYG
-703 VKEAVLA
+703 VKDAVIT
-710 AADANKIQYTD
+710 AADAAGIKYTD

-802 GALLAYLLSVPIN
+802 GALLAYLIAIPIN

-824 MIAGASLCILQP
+824 MLAGATLCILQP
-836 YQALLMVGVSAVLTV
+836 LHALLMVGVSALLTV

-858 YIASK
+858 
-863 RDPVIAEKRIRIS
+863 S
-876 ERRKGKGSSRYKREL
+876 E
-891 PFRLSLP
+891 